1 MEVKT
6 KEAAK
11 QSITQPAGVKE
22 PCDIKLAKRGVQ
34 QGRGGSRCVAV
45 AVTKAPAPAPIR
57 GGKAVRNPAKTP
69 AARFVLR
76 KVFVDTWFRWFSLS
90 HCHSMNDFLWIYSL
104 YRFALLPTYE
114 AKTAFY
120 HL

>member
-22 PCDIKLAKRGVQ
+22 TCDIKLAKRGVQ
-34 QGRGGSRCVAV
+34 QSRGGSRCVAV
-45 AVTKAPAPAPIR
+45 AVTKAPAPAPTR

-76 KVFVDTWFRWFSLS
+76 KVF
-90 HCHSMNDFLWIYSL
+90 
-104 YRFALLPTYE
+104 
-114 AKTAFY
+114 
-120 HL
+120 

>member
-57 GGKAVRNPAKTP
+57 GGKAVGNPAKTP
-69 AARFVLR
+69 AARFVLS
-76 KVFVDTWFRWFSLS
+76 KVFVD
-90 HCHSMNDFLWIYSL
+90 SMNDFLWIYSL
-104 YRFALLPTYE
+104 YTFALLPMYE